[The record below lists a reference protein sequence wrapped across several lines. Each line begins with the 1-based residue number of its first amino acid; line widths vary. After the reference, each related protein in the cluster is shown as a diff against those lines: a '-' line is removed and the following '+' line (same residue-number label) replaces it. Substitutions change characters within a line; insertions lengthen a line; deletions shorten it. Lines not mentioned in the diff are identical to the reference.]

1 MRWIAVGPA
10 DRLRFVVVAP
20 DVASNLAR
28 EIRNGAEDATREQVA
43 LNLRKPEFNLIEPG
57 GIGGREVEMDAG
69 MRVEERVHA
78 LRFVGRKVIDNHM
91 NLPTAWLRRD
101 DVAEKLDERRTR
113 VARHRLAD
121 DLAGGRI
128 QRRIQR

>member
-10 DRLRFVVVAP
+10 DRLRVVVVTR

-28 EIRNGAEDATREQVA
+28 EVGNGAEDATREQVA
-43 LNLRKPEFNLIEPG
+43 LNLRKPQFDLIEPG
-57 GIGGREVEMDAG
+57 GIRGREVEMDAG
-69 MRVEERVHA
+69 MRVEEGLHA
-78 LRFVGRKVIDNHM
+78 FGFVGREVIDNHM
-91 NLPTAWLRRD
+91 NLPTPWLRCD
-101 DVAEKLDERRTR
+101 NVAEKLDERRTR

-128 QRRIQR
+128 QRGIQ